1 MDEQQLPAK
10 SEWPELAGETQA
22 TWDQIAGFWDGYFG
36 DGNDF
41 HNTLVGPTAERLLDI
56 QPGEA
61 VLDVA
66 CGNGAFARRLAALGA
81 QVTACDFSQVFL
93 ERARSRGTPTGHPI
107 EYHSV
112 DATERA
118 ALLALG
124 EGRFDA
130 AVCNMAFMDMPAI
143 EPLFECMPRLLKPGG
158 RFVFTL
164 LHPCFNSIYVTKVA
178 EEDDRGGTLNVAYSL
193 KQTGYIIPAAG
204 KGIGIIGQPVAQTYF
219 HRPISVYLQAA
230 FRAGFVVD
238 GCEEPVFPE
247 DVEKKRKLGWEA
259 FREFPPVFAVRVRLP
274 LSS

>member
-1 MDEQQLPAK
+1 
-10 SEWPELAGETQA
+10 
-22 TWDQIAGFWDGYFG
+22 
-36 DGNDF
+36 
-41 HNTLVGPTAERLLDI
+41 
-56 QPGEA
+56 

-81 QVTACDFSQVFL
+81 RVTACDFSQVFL
-93 ERARSRGTPTGHPI
+93 ERARAHRTPAGQSI

-112 DATERA
+112 DATDHV

-143 EPLFECMPRLLKPGG
+143 EPLFESLPQLLKPGG

-164 LHPCFNSIYVTKVA
+164 MHPCFNSVYVTKVV
-178 EEDDRGGTLNVAYSL
+178 EEDDRGGTLNEAYAL
-193 KQTGYIIPAAG
+193 KQTGYITPMAS
-204 KGIGIIGQPVAQTYF
+204 KGIGMIGQPVAQTYF

-230 FRAGFVVD
+230 FRAGFVLD

-247 DVEKKRKLGWEA
+247 GAEPNRPLAWQA
-259 FREFPPVFAVRVRLP
+259 FREFPPVFAARVHLV
-274 LSS
+274 